1 MEEKCCVIP
10 QKKILDQAYWD
21 SQYKDKTTGW
31 DIGHVS
37 PPMQAYIDSL
47 TDKDLEILIP
57 GCGNTYEA
65 EYLLQQGFHH
75 VTVIDIAPT
84 LVEKLQLKF
93 TGNPNIH
100 IVLGDFFTHAGQ
112 YDLILEQTFFCAL
125 PPLMRP
131 RYVAKM
137 HELLKVD
144 GSLAG
149 VLFNRSF
156 VDGPPFG
163 GNQQEY
169 EALFNNVFHP
179 ISMQPCDHSIA
190 PRANSELV
198 FKCRKNNQVVVQLY
212 SFRGI
217 IGNGCMTTVT
227 NKFKDIDGVLNV
239 HMNATYSEV
248 MIVSASVPDLQKLQD
263 AIAYDG
269 NYHIE
274 KMM

>member
-10 QKKILDQAYWD
+10 QKKVLDEAYWD
-21 SQYKDKTTGW
+21 SQYKDNTTGW

-37 PPMQAYIDSL
+37 PPMKAYIDSL
-47 TDKDLEILIP
+47 ADKDLQILIP

-84 LVEKLQLKF
+84 LVEKLQSKF
-93 TGNPNIH
+93 EGNPNIH

-137 HELLKVD
+137 HRLLKD
-144 GSLAG
+144 DATLAG

-156 VDGPPFG
+156 DDGPPFG

-169 EALFNNVFHP
+169 EALFNSAFNPV
-179 ISMQPCDHSIA
+179 SMQPCDHSIA
-190 PRANSELV
+190 PRANSELL
-198 FKCRKNNQVVVQLY
+198 FECRKNNIVEVDLY

-217 IGNGCMTTVT
+217 TCNGCMTTVT
-227 NKFKDIDGVLNV
+227 NKLKEIDGVLNV

-248 MIVSASVPDLQKLQD
+248 MIVSDSVPDLQKLQE
-263 AIAYDG
+263 AIADDA

-274 KMM
+274 KMI

>member
-1 MEEKCCVIP
+1 MEENASEKT
-10 QKKILDQAYWD
+10 QHILLDESYWD
-21 SQYKDKTTGW
+21 ARYKNNTAAW
-31 DIGHVS
+31 DIGYVS
-37 PPMQAYIDSL
+37 PPMQTYIDSL
-47 TDKDLEILIP
+47 TNKELEILIP

-65 EYLLQQGFHH
+65 EYLLQLGFRHI
-75 VTVIDIAPT
+75 TVIDIAPA
-84 LVEKLQLKF
+84 VVDKLQLKF
-93 TGNPNIH
+93 AGNARIQ
-100 IVLGDFFTHAGQ
+100 IVCGDFFAHEGQ

-137 HELLKVD
+137 HELLKLD

-169 EALFNNVFHP
+169 EALFNNVFHA
-179 ISMQPCDHSIA
+179 ISMWPCDHSIV
-190 PRANSELV
+190 PRANSELL
-198 FKCRKNNQVVVQLY
+198 FECRKNNQVAVHLY

-217 IGNGCMTTVT
+217 IGKGCMTSVT
-227 NKFKDIDGVLNV
+227 NTFKDIEGVMNV
-239 HMNATYSEV
+239 RMNADYSEV
-248 MIVSASVPDLQKLQD
+248 MIVSESEPDMQKLQD
-263 AIAYDG
+263 AIAYDA

-274 KMM
+274 KVM

>member
-1 MEEKCCVIP
+1 MEENAREIT
-10 QKKILDQAYWD
+10 QQILLDESYWD
-21 SQYKDKTTGW
+21 ARYKNNTAAW
-31 DIGHVS
+31 DIGYVS
-37 PPMQAYIDSL
+37 PPMKTYIDSL
-47 TDKDLEILIP
+47 TNKELEILIP

-65 EYLLQQGFHH
+65 EYLLQLGFRHI
-75 VTVIDIAPT
+75 TVIDIAPA
-84 LVEKLQLKF
+84 VVDKLQLKF
-93 TGNPNIH
+93 AGNACIQ
-100 IVLGDFFTHAGQ
+100 IVCGDFFAHEGQ

-137 HELLKVD
+137 HRLLKD
-144 GSLAG
+144 DATLAG

-169 EALFNNVFHP
+169 EALFNNVFHA
-179 ISMQPCDHSIA
+179 ISMWPCDHSIA

-198 FKCRKNNQVVVQLY
+198 FKCRKNNQVVVHLY

-217 IGNGCMTTVT
+217 TCNGCMTTVT
-227 NKFKDIDGVLNV
+227 NKFKDIEGVMNV
-239 HMNATYSEV
+239 RMNADYSEV
-248 MIVSASVPDLQKLQD
+248 MIVSESEPDMQKLQD
-263 AIAYDG
+263 AIAYDA

-274 KMM
+274 KVM